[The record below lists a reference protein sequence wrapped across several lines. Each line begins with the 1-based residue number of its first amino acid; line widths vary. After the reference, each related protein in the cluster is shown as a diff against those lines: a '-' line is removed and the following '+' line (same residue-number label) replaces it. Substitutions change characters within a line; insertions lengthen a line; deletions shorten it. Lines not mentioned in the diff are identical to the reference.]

1 MTYIY
6 TLSDGEKI
14 RYVGKTK
21 FITKRY
27 NSHINESKNKI
38 TYKEKWINNVLI
50 NGGKIVIEILDIC
63 DDNTSDDV
71 ETYWIYQMIS
81 IPRSN

>member
-14 RYVGKTK
+14 CYVGKTK

-27 NSHINESKNKI
+27 NSHINESKNKK
-38 TYKEKWINNVLI
+38 TYKEKWINSVLI
-50 NGGKIVIEILDIC
+50 KGGK
-63 DDNTSDDV
+63 
-71 ETYWIYQMIS
+71 
-81 IPRSN
+81 